1 MASLRDGKV
10 LSGAAAAWGGGMQKV
25 VLKKPIAEELQ
36 PEEVVAADTLVADG
50 EVAEHQQMALAD
62 IPQAELT
69 GSTAAPSDLLAL
81 NTVQSLVDSTV
92 QAAEPAAEGGASN
105 WLLLGGAAVLGGGVA
120 ALAIADS
127 DDNDDVAA
135 PTPSDEVA
143 VVVERT
149 GAFIDEDA
157 DGVLDEGEDT
167 AADFGEDGN
176 ADLANLDVT
185 IQFNDVPETALNLTG
200 FGTDDL
206 LEFDVAALQ
215 ENGVIVPYNSQLQY
229 VYVNTGTKAYIEPG
243 FSDGTDL
250 SIMMGTS
257 HYWGGVPDLAG
268 NTYDGMYG
276 LIASDMWSVV
286 TGGSTGYG
294 SYGSAWM
301 AYWSDSGNA
310 LNSVANVLP
319 DYSTGYGSSSN
330 PTVVSHIN
338 AGDYAATYGGVVDF
352 IFADQVAV
360 VVKDDGAFL
369 DTNADGVLGA
379 GETTAAVFSEGGNAD
394 LAANA
399 VTIHFH
405 DNPTTLL
412 DLSGFGGNDKLV
424 VDLDAFSHGNT
435 DVLLTAQVFAA
446 VSSSSFGSSTAKFY
460 TKPGSSNF
468 LMRTKQSY
476 VYVLNTTTFAVAT
489 HMALDALSTYN
500 VDFVYS
506 VT

>member
-1 MASLRDGKV
+1 MASLRDGRV
-10 LSGAAAAWGGGMQKV
+10 LSGAAAAWSGGMQKV

-50 EVAEHQQMALAD
+50 EVADQLQMALAD
-62 IPQAELT
+62 IPSAEFT
-69 GSTAAPSDLLAL
+69 DSAAAASDLLAL

-127 DDNDDVAA
+127 DDNDDPAA
-135 PTPSDEVA
+135 PPSDEVA

-215 ENGVIVPYNSQLQY
+215 ENGIIVPGTMVSGSKTSRLA
-229 VYVNTGTKAYIEPG
+229 YVNAYSGATKAYIEPG
-243 FSDGTDL
+243 FAAGTDFTF
-250 SIMMGTS
+250 MMNSYVG
-257 HYWGGVPDLAG
+257 WGSVPDLAG
-268 NTYDGMYG
+268 NFYSGVNGG
-276 LIASDMWSVV
+276 LIASDMWS
-286 TGGSTGYG
+286 SQS
-294 SYGSAWM
+294 SYGSGKTRVAWM

-310 LNSVANVLP
+310 LNAVLNILP
-319 DYSTGYGSSSN
+319 DAEFSSAYGYSLINNSV
-330 PTVVSHIN
+330 VVSHIN

-352 IFADQVAV
+352 IFPEIVA
-360 VVKDDGAFL
+360 
-369 DTNADGVLGA
+369 
-379 GETTAAVFSEGGNAD
+379 
-394 LAANA
+394 
-399 VTIHFH
+399 I
-405 DNPTTLL
+405 
-412 DLSGFGGNDKLV
+412 
-424 VDLDAFSHGNT
+424 
-435 DVLLTAQVFAA
+435 
-446 VSSSSFGSSTAKFY
+446 
-460 TKPGSSNF
+460 
-468 LMRTKQSY
+468 
-476 VYVLNTTTFAVAT
+476 
-489 HMALDALSTYN
+489 
-500 VDFVYS
+500 
-506 VT
+506 